1 MSRRFGQVPL
11 NLWRLPAFKALS
23 DQGKVAVLFF
33 WSGPHSTSAGVGV
46 VPDGYAIVDLG
57 WTKTEW
63 QAARL
68 EAEKA
73 GFVKRDDTTETVLVQ
88 NYLASNRPVNARH
101 RAAIISQIGSI
112 DCPELRQMAE
122 CALAVVEKPQLPAPK
137 ESPLLISR
145 YLNGGRP
152 SS

>member
-1 MSRRFGQVPL
+1 MSRRYGQVPL

-33 WSGPHSTSAGVGV
+33 WSGPHSTSAGIGL
-46 VPDGYAIVDLG
+46 VPDGYAVADLG
-57 WTKTEW
+57 WSVTQW

-73 GFVKRDDTTETVLVQ
+73 GFVKRDDATETVLVQ

-101 RAAIISQIGSI
+101 RAAIVNQIISI

-122 CALAVVEKPQLPAPK
+122 CALAEVEKPQLSAPK
-137 ESPLLISR
+137 ESPLLR
-145 YLNGGRP
+145 TAYLDRGR
-152 SS
+152 

>member
-1 MSRRFGQVPL
+1 MSRRYGQVPL
-11 NLWRLPAFKALS
+11 NLWRLPAFKGLT
-23 DQGKVAVLFF
+23 DKGKVAVLFF
-33 WSGPHSTSAGVGV
+33 WSGPHSTSAGVGL
-46 VPDGYAIVDLG
+46 VPDGYAVADLD
-57 WTKTEW
+57 WTDTEW

-73 GFVKRDDTTETVLVQ
+73 GFVKRDDATETVLVQ

-101 RAAIISQIGSI
+101 RAAIVNQIISI

-122 CALAVVEKPQLPAPK
+122 CALAEVEKPQLPAPK